1 MPGMEGSGERP
12 RDEPDARTTEIAE
25 PITRQTPD
33 SQPAIPI
40 RPTLDTRS
48 ALRAVCVLLA
58 AVAGVYVVYL
68 LRGPLSWLFIA
79 GFIAIAVS
87 GPVNVL
93 SRRIKRGFAI
103 FVVYLGIMLV
113 PIGLLA
119 LLVPPIVDQL
129 NNLVNDAPQYADD
142 LTKFVNENE
151 RLRELDEDYD
161 ITGKLQEEAAK
172 LPGKVGDAAGVL
184 ADIGIGLVNSIFAG
198 VTILILSIFMV
209 GAGPRWRR
217 TFIRVQAH
225 DPERAQAWNRM
236 FDRIGAAVGNYVLGA
251 LVQATIAGVSA
262 YVVLL
267 AIGAPSPAALAVVVF
282 LLDLIPL
289 IGATIGA
296 VVVGL
301 VTLFG
306 DLPLD
311 PIIWTIYSVVYQQV
325 ENNVIQPRIQARAV
339 QLEPFLVIVSVLF
352 GSALFGLA
360 GALLAIPVA
369 ASIQIAVRE
378 YLLFRKDPLAA
389 LIAEPKATDPAG
401 EPPERDQPSAGRA
414 EPPPEPA

>member
-1 MPGMEGSGERP
+1 MEGSAERP
-12 RDEPDARTTEIAE
+12 ASTEDAL
-25 PITRQTPD
+25 TRQTGD
-33 SQPAIPI
+33 GEPAVRI
-40 RPTLDTRS
+40 RPTIDTRS
-48 ALRAVCVLLA
+48 AARAVGVVMA
-58 AVAGVYVVYL
+58 AVAGVYLVYL
-68 LRGPLSWLFIA
+68 LRQPLSWLFIA

-87 GPVNVL
+87 GPVNFL
-93 SRRIKRGFAI
+93 ARRMKRGLAI
-103 FVVYLGIMLV
+103 LIVYFGIMLI
-113 PIGLLA
+113 PLGLLA
-119 LLVPPIVDQL
+119 LLVPPIVDQV
-129 NNLVNDAPQYADD
+129 NTLVNDAPQYAQDVTD
-142 LTKFVNENE
+142 FVNENE
-151 RLRELDEDYD
+151 RLRNLDEDYD
-161 ITGKLQEEAAK
+161 ITAKIEEEAAK

-217 TFIRVQAH
+217 TFIRQQQ
-225 DPERAQAWNRM
+225 DPERAESFNRM

-251 LVQATIAGVSA
+251 LVQATIAGISA

-296 VVVGL
+296 VVVGI

-311 PIIWTIYSVVYQQV
+311 PIVWVIYSVIYQQV

-369 ASIQIAVRE
+369 ASIQIAARE
-378 YLLFRKDPLAA
+378 YLLFRREPLAA
-389 LIAEPKATDPAG
+389 LIAEPKATEPGG
-401 EPPERDQPSAGRA
+401 EPPERDQPGAGRA
-414 EPPPEPA
+414 DPGPEPA

>member
-1 MPGMEGSGERP
+1 MPRMEGASG
-12 RDEPDARTTEIAE
+12 PD
-25 PITRQTPD
+25 PITRAAVTSEPELRV
-33 SQPAIPI
+33 
-40 RPTLDTRS
+40 RPTIDTRS
-48 ALRAVCVLLA
+48 AVRAVMVLIGALA
-58 AVAGVYVVYL
+58 AIYLIYL
-68 LRGPLSWLFIA
+68 LRKPLSWLFIA

-93 SRRIKRGFAI
+93 SRRMKRGLAI
-103 FVVYLGIMLV
+103 LIVYTGILLV

-119 LLVPPIVDQL
+119 LLVPPIVDQV
-129 NNLVNDAPQYADD
+129 NTLVNDAPQYADD
-142 LTKFVNENE
+142 VTEFVDRNA
-151 RLRELDEDYD
+151 RLRQLNDDYD
-161 ITGKLQEEAAK
+161 ITTKLQEEAAK

-184 ADIGIGLVNSIFAG
+184 ADIGIGLVNGIFAV

-217 TFIRVQAH
+217 AFIEAQAH

-236 FDRIGAAVGNYVLGA
+236 FDRIGSAVGNYVLGA

-267 AIGAPSPAALAVVVF
+267 AIGAPSPAALAVIVF

-296 VVVGL
+296 VVVGI

-311 PIIWTIYSVVYQQV
+311 PIIWTVYSVVYQQI

-352 GSALFGLA
+352 GSALFGLP

-378 YLLFRKDPLAA
+378 YLLFRRDPLAA
-389 LIAEPKATDPAG
+389 LLAEPKATDPGG
-401 EPPERDQPSAGRA
+401 EPPGRDQPGAGRA
-414 EPPPEPA
+414 QPPPDTDESAPPEPA

>member
-1 MPGMEGSGERP
+1 M
-12 RDEPDARTTEIAE
+12 
-25 PITRQTPD
+25 
-33 SQPAIPI
+33 
-40 RPTLDTRS
+40 
-48 ALRAVCVLLA
+48 
-58 AVAGVYVVYL
+58 
-68 LRGPLSWLFIA
+68 
-79 GFIAIAVS
+79 
-87 GPVNVL
+87 
-93 SRRIKRGFAI
+93 KRGLAI
-103 FVVYLGIMLV
+103 MIVYLGILLV
-113 PIGLLA
+113 PVALLA
-119 LLVPPIVDQL
+119 LLVPPIVNQVNTLVDEAPTYAADL
-129 NNLVNDAPQYADD
+129 TEFVND
-142 LTKFVNENE
+142 NE

-161 ITGKLQEEAAK
+161 VTSKLEEEAAK

-184 ADIGIGLVNSIFAG
+184 ADIGIGLVNGIFAG

-217 TFIRVQAH
+217 TFIKVQAS
-225 DPERAQAWNRM
+225 DPERADAWNRM
-236 FDRIGAAVGNYVLGA
+236 FDRMGAAVGNYVLGA

-262 YVVLL
+262 YIVLL

-296 VVVGL
+296 VVVGI

-306 DLPLD
+306 DIPLD
-311 PIIWTIYSVVYQQV
+311 PIVWTVYSVFYQQV

-352 GSALFGLA
+352 GSALFGLP

-378 YLLFRKDPLAA
+378 YLLFRRDPRAA
-389 LIAEPKATDPAG
+389 LIAEPKATDPEG
-401 EPPERDQPSAGRA
+401 KPPERDQPSAGRA
-414 EPPPEPA
+414 ESPPEPA

>member
-1 MPGMEGSGERP
+1 MRPVEGSDHVTPTAGGG
-12 RDEPDARTTEIAE
+12 AKQSAE
-25 PITRQTPD
+25 LAGPEVRIK
-33 SQPAIPI
+33 
-40 RPTLDTRS
+40 PTIDTRS
-48 ALRAVCVLLA
+48 AFRAVGVVVA
-58 AVAGVYVVYL
+58 AVAAIYVIYL
-68 LRGPLSWLFIA
+68 LRKPLSWLFIA

-93 SRRIKRGFAI
+93 SRKMKRGLAI
-103 FVVYLGIMLV
+103 MFVYLGILMV
-113 PIGLLA
+113 PIAMLA
-119 LLVPPIVDQL
+119 LLVPPIVDQV
-129 NNLVNDAPQYADD
+129 NTLVNEAPQYADD
-142 LTKFVNENE
+142 LTEFVNDNE

-161 ITGKLQEEAAK
+161 VTGQLQEEASK

-184 ADIGIGLVNSIFAG
+184 ADIGLGLVNGIFAG
-198 VTILILSIFMV
+198 VTILLLSIFMV

-217 TFIRVQAH
+217 TFIRVQSR

-236 FDRIGAAVGNYVLGA
+236 FDRIGSAVGNYVLGA
-251 LVQATIAGVSA
+251 LVQATIAGISA
-262 YVVLL
+262 YIVLL

-296 VVVGL
+296 VVVGI

-306 DLPLD
+306 DIPLD
-311 PIIWTIYSVVYQQV
+311 PIVWTIYSVIYQQI

-378 YLLFRKDPLAA
+378 YLLFRRDPLAA
-389 LIAEPKATDPAG
+389 LMAEPKATDPEG
-401 EPPERDQPSAGRA
+401 KPPERDQPSAGSA

>member
-1 MPGMEGSGERP
+1 MRPVEGSSDHVTPTAAGGLRP
-12 RDEPDARTTEIAE
+12 SAEVVEPEVR
-25 PITRQTPD
+25 
-33 SQPAIPI
+33 I
-40 RPTLDTRS
+40 RPTIDTRS
-48 ALRAVCVLLA
+48 AVRAVGVLLA
-58 AVAGVYVVYL
+58 AVAVVYIIYL
-68 LRGPLSWLFIA
+68 LRKPLSWLFIA

-93 SRRIKRGFAI
+93 SRKMKRGLAI
-103 FVVYLGIMLV
+103 VIVYLGILMV
-113 PIGLLA
+113 PVAMLA
-119 LLVPPIVDQL
+119 LLVPPIVDQV
-129 NNLVNDAPQYADD
+129 NTLVNEAPQYADD
-142 LTKFVNENE
+142 LTEFVNDNE
-151 RLRELDEDYD
+151 RLRELNEDYD
-161 ITGKLQEEAAK
+161 VTNKLEEEAAK

-184 ADIGIGLVNSIFAG
+184 ADIGLGLVNGIFAG

-217 TFIRVQAH
+217 TFIKVQARN
-225 DPERAQAWNRM
+225 PERASAWNRM

-251 LVQATIAGVSA
+251 LVQATIAGISA
-262 YVVLL
+262 YIVLL
-267 AIGAPSPAALAVVVF
+267 GIGAPSPAALAVVVF

-296 VVVGL
+296 VVVGI

-306 DLPLD
+306 DIPLD
-311 PIIWTIYSVVYQQV
+311 PIVWTVYSVIYQQI

-378 YLLFRKDPLAA
+378 YLLFRNDPLAA
-389 LIAEPKATDPAG
+389 LIAEPKATDVEG
-401 EPPERDQPSAGRA
+401 EPPEREQPGAGPA

>member
-1 MPGMEGSGERP
+1 MPGMEGSGEG
-12 RDEPDARTTEIAE
+12 
-25 PITRQTPD
+25 PITRDTGD
-33 SQPAIPI
+33 GEPAVRI
-40 RPTLDTRS
+40 RPTIDTKS
-48 ALRAVCVLLA
+48 AIRAVGVLLA
-58 AVAGVYVVYL
+58 AVAGVYIVYL
-68 LRGPLSWLFIA
+68 LRKPLSWLFIA
-79 GFIAIAVS
+79 GFIAIAVA

-93 SRRIKRGFAI
+93 ARRIKRGLAI
-103 FVVYLGIMLV
+103 AIVYVGIMLV
-113 PIGLLA
+113 PVGLLA
-119 LLVPPIVDQL
+119 LLVPPIIDQVDT
-129 NNLVNDAPQYADD
+129 LVNDAPQYADD
-142 LTKFVNENE
+142 VTEFVNDNE
-151 RLRELDEDYD
+151 RLRGLNEDYD
-161 ITGKLQEEAAK
+161 ITTKLEEEAAK

-217 TFIRVQAH
+217 TFIKVQAH
-225 DPERAQAWNRM
+225 DPERAEAWNRM

-262 YVVLL
+262 YIVLL

-311 PIIWTIYSVVYQQV
+311 PIIWTIYSVIYQQI

-378 YLLFRKDPLAA
+378 YLLFRRDPLAA
-389 LIAEPKATDPAG
+389 LIAEPKATDPGG
-401 EPPERDQPSAGRA
+401 EPPEREQPSAGRA
-414 EPPPEPA
+414 ELPAEPGDAPPEPA